1 MGKIKKALI
10 TGITGQDGSYL
21 SEFLLKKDYKVYGL
35 VRRVALEDET
45 HRLWRI
51 KHLLKKIS
59 LNSASLES
67 YASIV
72 KIIQK
77 IKPDEIYH
85 LGAQSYVAY
94 SFENEFS
101 TINTNINGT
110 HYILSAIK
118 DFSPKTKFYFAGSSE
133 MFGKVQNNKQDE
145 NTKFYPR
152 SAYGIS
158 KVAGFELTR
167 NYREAYKIFASNGI
181 LFNHESPRRGET
193 FVTKKII
200 SALCKIKEGK
210 QKKLFLG
217 NLNAKRDWG
226 HARDYCLAMW
236 KILQQKN
243 PGDFV
248 IATGKQYSIKEFIN
262 ITAKK
267 LNMKIFWKGKGN
279 KEKGYNSLGE
289 PIIECDKNYIR
300 PLDVN
305 TLLGDARKARK
316 ELKWK
321 PIVKIDSLIEEMIDS
336 EYQNFNGIK

>member
-21 SEFLLKKDYKVYGL
+21 TEFLLKKKYKVYGL

-51 KHLLKKIS
+51 KHLLNKIE

-94 SFENEFS
+94 SFEDEFS
-101 TINTNINGT
+101 TLNTNINGT

-133 MFGKVQNNKQDE
+133 MFGKVQKKRQDE
-145 NTKFYPR
+145 KTRFYPR

-167 NYREAYKIFASNGI
+167 NYREAYNIFACTGI
-181 LFNHESPRRGET
+181 LFNHESPRRGFE
-193 FVTKKII
+193 FVTRKIS
-200 SALCKIKEGK
+200 SAVARIKLGK
-210 QKKLFLG
+210 QKYLQLG
-217 NLNAKRDWG
+217 NINAKRDWG
-226 HARDYCLAMW
+226 HAKDYIKAMW
-236 KILQQKN
+236 LMLQQEK
-243 PGDFV
+243 PSDFV
-248 IATGKQYSIKEFIN
+248 IGTGKMHSVKDFLKLAFSIVGLDYKKYVKFNKSLLRPAEVDTLRAN
-262 ITAKK
+262 YDKAKK
-267 LNMKIFWKGKGN
+267 N
-279 KEKGYNSLGE
+279 
-289 PIIECDKNYIR
+289 
-300 PLDVN
+300 
-305 TLLGDARKARK
+305 
-316 ELKWK
+316 LKWK
-321 PIVKIDSLIEEMIDS
+321 PSI
-336 EYQNFNGIK
+336 NFNQLVKEMVEEDLKFFK

>member
-94 SFENEFS
+94 SFEDEFS

-167 NYREAYKIFASNGI
+167 NYREAYKIFACTGI
-181 LFNHESPRRGET
+181 LFNHESPRRGFE
-193 FVTKKII
+193 FVTRKI
-200 SALCKIKEGK
+200 SSSVARIKHGK
-210 QKKLFLG
+210 QKSLQLG
-217 NLNAKRDWG
+217 NIFAKRDWG
-226 HARDYCLAMW
+226 HAKDYVEAMW
-236 KILQQKN
+236 LMLQQKK
-243 PGDFV
+243 PQDFV
-248 IATGKQYSIKEFIN
+248 IGTGKMHSVKDFAKLAFSLVGLNYKKYIKFNKNLLRPAEVDTLKAN
-262 ITAKK
+262 YNKGKK
-267 LNMKIFWKGKGN
+267 L
-279 KEKGYNSLGE
+279 
-289 PIIECDKNYIR
+289 
-300 PLDVN
+300 
-305 TLLGDARKARK
+305 
-316 ELKWK
+316 LKWK
-321 PIVKIDSLIEEMIDS
+321 PRTNFTQLVKEMVREDLK
-336 EYQNFNGIK
+336 FFK

>member
-21 SEFLLKKDYKVYGL
+21 SELLLSKNYKVYGL

-51 KHLLKKIS
+51 KHLLTKIK
-59 LNSASLES
+59 LKSASLES

-72 KIIQK
+72 KIIQN

-94 SFENEFS
+94 SFEDEFS
-101 TINTNINGT
+101 TLNTNINGT

-145 NTKFYPR
+145 KTRFYPR

-167 NYREAYKIFASNGI
+167 NYREAYKIFACTGI
-181 LFNHESPRRGET
+181 LFNHESPRRGFE
-193 FVTKKII
+193 FVTRKI
-200 SALCKIKEGK
+200 SSSVARIKLGK
-210 QKKLFLG
+210 QKSLQLG
-217 NLNAKRDWG
+217 NIFAKRDWG
-226 HARDYCLAMW
+226 HAKDYVEAMW
-236 KILQQKN
+236 LMLQQKK

-248 IATGKQYSIKEFIN
+248 IGTGKMHSVRDFAKLAFSMVGLNYKKYIKFNKSLLRPAEVDTLKAN
-262 ITAKK
+262 YNKAKK
-267 LNMKIFWKGKGN
+267 I
-279 KEKGYNSLGE
+279 
-289 PIIECDKNYIR
+289 
-300 PLDVN
+300 
-305 TLLGDARKARK
+305 
-316 ELKWK
+316 LKWK
-321 PIVKIDSLIEEMIDS
+321 PKTNFHQLVKEMVNEDLK
-336 EYQNFNGIK
+336 FFK

>member
-21 SEFLLKKDYKVYGL
+21 SELLLSKNYKVYGL

-51 KHLLKKIS
+51 KHLLTKIK
-59 LNSASLES
+59 LKSASLES

-72 KIIQK
+72 KIIQN

-94 SFENEFS
+94 SFEDEFS
-101 TINTNINGT
+101 TLNTNINGT

-145 NTKFYPR
+145 KTRFYPR

-167 NYREAYKIFASNGI
+167 NYREAYKIFACTGI
-181 LFNHESPRRGET
+181 LFNHESPRRGFE
-193 FVTKKII
+193 FVTRKI
-200 SALCKIKEGK
+200 SSSVARIKLGK
-210 QKKLFLG
+210 QKSLQLG
-217 NLNAKRDWG
+217 NIFAKRDWG
-226 HARDYCLAMW
+226 HAKDYVEAMW
-236 KILQQKN
+236 LMLQQKK

-248 IATGKQYSIKEFIN
+248 IGTGKMHSVRDFAKLAFSIVGLNYKKYIKFNKSLLRPAEVDTLKAN
-262 ITAKK
+262 YNKAKK
-267 LNMKIFWKGKGN
+267 I
-279 KEKGYNSLGE
+279 
-289 PIIECDKNYIR
+289 
-300 PLDVN
+300 
-305 TLLGDARKARK
+305 
-316 ELKWK
+316 LKWK
-321 PIVKIDSLIEEMIDS
+321 PKTNFHQLVKEMVNEDLK
-336 EYQNFNGIK
+336 FFK

>member
-21 SEFLLKKDYKVYGL
+21 SEFLLKKKYKVYGL

-51 KHLLKKIS
+51 KHLLNQIE

-94 SFENEFS
+94 SFEDEFS
-101 TINTNINGT
+101 TLNTNINGT

-118 DFSPKTKFYFAGSSE
+118 DFSPKSKFYFAGSSE
-133 MFGKVQNNKQDE
+133 MFGKVQKKLQDE
-145 NTKFYPR
+145 KTRFYPR

-167 NYREAYKIFASNGI
+167 NYREAYKIFACSGI
-181 LFNHESPRRGET
+181 LFNHESPRRGFE
-193 FVTKKII
+193 FVTRKI
-200 SALCKIKEGK
+200 SSSVAKIKHGK
-210 QKKLFLG
+210 QKFLNLG
-217 NLNAKRDWG
+217 NILAKRDWG
-226 HARDYCLAMW
+226 HAKDYVEAMW
-236 KILQQKN
+236 LMLQQKK
-243 PGDFV
+243 PADFV
-248 IATGKQYSIKEFIN
+248 IGTGKMHSVKDFAKLAFSIVGLDYKKYIKFNKALLRPAEVDTLRAN
-262 ITAKK
+262 YKKAKK
-267 LNMKIFWKGKGN
+267 I
-279 KEKGYNSLGE
+279 
-289 PIIECDKNYIR
+289 
-300 PLDVN
+300 
-305 TLLGDARKARK
+305 
-316 ELKWK
+316 LKWK
-321 PIVKIDSLIEEMIDS
+321 PKK
-336 EYQNFNGIK
+336 NFNQLVKEMVNEDLKFFK